1 MFRVLQMIQQAYAHL
16 RHMLEP
22 VIALLG
28 YELVGIEYLVQGG
41 NNVLRVY
48 IDKDGGVTLDD
59 CQKVSRQVSGVLD
72 VEDPIHDRYALEV
85 SSPGLDRPL
94 FTREHFARY
103 TGQCVQIRLD
113 KPLDGRRNF
122 KGIIQGMQD
131 EAVLL
136 EVDGTQFVLPLQA
149 IEKAKLVPDI

>member
-1 MFRVLQMIQQAYAHL
+1 MIQQAYAHL

-103 TGQCVQIRLD
+103 TGHSVQIRLD

>member
-1 MFRVLQMIQQAYAHL
+1 MMRQAYAHL

-103 TGQCVQIRLD
+103 TGHSVQIRLD

>member
-1 MFRVLQMIQQAYAHL
+1 
-16 RHMLEP
+16 
-22 VIALLG
+22 
-28 YELVGIEYLVQGG
+28 
-41 NNVLRVY
+41 VLRVY

-103 TGQCVQIRLD
+103 TGHSVQIRLD